1 MSAQRRAATLVA
13 GCAGVALV
21 VGSMVAFNTALGDIA
36 RATSASQTQ
45 LTWIVDGYT
54 VALACLLLPAGAIGD
69 RHGRRSALLA
79 GLIVFAVA
87 SVAPA
92 FSNSPDAIVAWRIA
106 AGAGAAFVMPA
117 TLALMAQAYPDSQRV
132 RIVGL
137 WAGVAGCAGVA
148 GMLGSAVL
156 LQFSDWRAICWALGG
171 AAVVVALAACAV
183 PASVAADAPKVDWA
197 GAVLIAAAIAVVV
210 LVLLDAPRR
219 GWDHPLTLAGL
230 AGAAGLGWLFIVVER
245 RRPAPL
251 LDLAVFADARFAA
264 AVVTIVVLFA
274 STFGFFYLAMQY
286 AQLILGYSA
295 LAAAFAFAPFALPVV
310 VLSAL
315 SFRFAPRLGLRTVL
329 GAGLGLI
336 GIGFGC
342 MVVLQPDSPYLLLA
356 VTVLVI
362 GSGIGLCTA
371 SATSAIMAAVRDERQ
386 GLGSAIN
393 DVAREI
399 GAAIGIA
406 IAGSIL
412 AERYTDTVTPRLQPL
427 PEMLRAPISGSPG
440 QALQMADAMSVSGEW
455 IREAAVDAFTT
466 ATHAA
471 ALVLALIAGGT
482 AALVA
487 LRAPGLRTKGIYSV
501 EHDRENAC
509 PAGRVDRIGGGH
521 PYRRGAATPV
531 RAADEARADP
541 ALRSAG
547 SGGDHR
553 RQ

>member
-1 MSAQRRAATLVA
+1 MSTQRRATTLIA

-69 RHGRRSALLA
+69 RYGRRSALLA
-79 GLIVFAVA
+79 GLTVFAVA
-87 SVAPA
+87 SAAPA
-92 FSNSPDAIVAWRIA
+92 VSDSPDAIVLWRIA

-117 TLALMAQAYPDSQRV
+117 TLALMAQVYPHSQRP

-156 LQFSDWRAICWALGG
+156 VEYSDWRAICWALGG
-171 AAVVVALAACAV
+171 AAVVVAAAACAV
-183 PASVAADAPKVDWA
+183 PASKAATASRIDWV

-210 LVLLDAPRR
+210 LALLDAPRR

-230 AGAAGLGWLFIVVER
+230 AAAVGLGWLFVVVER

-251 LDLAVFADARFAA
+251 LDVTLFADPRFAA
-264 AVVTIVVLFA
+264 SVATVVVTFA
-274 STFGFFYLAMQY
+274 ATFGFFYLAMQY
-286 AQLILGYSA
+286 AQLILGYSP
-295 LAAAFAFAPFALPVV
+295 LAAAFAFAPFAVPVV

-329 GAGLGLI
+329 GAGLAFI
-336 GIGFGC
+336 TAGFAS
-342 MVVLQPDSPYLLLA
+342 MLALQRESPYALLA
-356 VTVLVI
+356 AAVLVI

-371 SATSAIMAAVRDERQ
+371 SATSAIMSSVRDERQ

-399 GAAIGIA
+399 GAAVGIA
-406 IAGSIL
+406 IAGSVL
-412 AERYTDTVTPRLQPL
+412 AERYTDTVTTRLQPL
-427 PEMLRAPISGSPG
+427 PETLRAPMTESPG
-440 QALQMADAMSVSGEW
+440 QALQMAGAMGARGDW
-455 IREAAVDAFTT
+455 IRGAAVEAFVT

-471 ALVLALIAGGT
+471 ALVLALIAGG
-482 AALVA
+482 AAAWVA
-487 LRAPGLRTKGIYSV
+487 WRAPGLRTKGISSV
-501 EHDRENAC
+501 EQDHEKAW
-509 PAGRVDRIGGGH
+509 PAGRVGGLSGGH
-521 PYRRGAATPV
+521 PHREGAGIPV
-531 RAADEARADP
+531 RTADEARPDP
-541 ALRSAG
+541 ALRTAG
-547 SGGDHR
+547 GGGNR
-553 RQ
+553 RRP

>member
-1 MSAQRRAATLVA
+1 MSIEHLGLRAPPRLRPRATLLA

-69 RHGRRSALLA
+69 RYGRRSALVA
-79 GLIVFAVA
+79 GLTVFAVA

-92 FSNSPDAIVAWRIA
+92 WGDSPDAIVAWRIA
-106 AGAGAAFVMPA
+106 AGAGAALVMPA
-117 TLALMAQAYPDSQRV
+117 TLALMGQAYPRSQRARV
-132 RIVGL
+132 VGL

-156 LQFSDWRAICWALGG
+156 LQFSDWRAICWTLGAA
-171 AAVVVALAACAV
+171 AAVVAATTCAV
-183 PASVAADAPKVDWA
+183 PPSLHVHAPKVDWA
-197 GAVLIAAAIAVVV
+197 GSVLIAAAIAVVV
-210 LVLLDAPRR
+210 MALLDAPHR
-219 GWDHPLTLAGL
+219 GWHHPLTVALSAGGL
-230 AGAAGLGWLFIVVER
+230 GLGWLFVVVER

-251 LDLAVFADARFAA
+251 MDIAVFADVRFAA
-264 AVVTIVVLFA
+264 AVATVVVLFA

-295 LAAAFAFAPFALPVV
+295 LSAALVFAPFALPVV

-329 GAGLGLI
+329 VAGLGLI
-336 GIGFGC
+336 AVGFAS
-342 MVVLQPDSPYLLLA
+342 MMLLQRDSPFGLL
-356 VTVLVI
+356 VSTVLVI

-371 SATSAIMAAVRDERQ
+371 PATSAIMAAVRDERQ

-406 IAGSIL
+406 VAGSVL
-412 AERYTDTVTPRLQPL
+412 AERYTQNVAPRLDPL
-427 PEMLRAPISGSPG
+427 PELLRARITDSPG
-440 QALQMADAMSVSGEW
+440 RALQMAGSLGAEGER
-455 IREAAVDAFTT
+455 IREAAVAAFVT
-466 ATHAA
+466 ATHSAAIVLAITAGGAA
-471 ALVLALIAGGT
+471 AW
-482 AALVA
+482 VA
-487 LRAPGLRTKGIYSV
+487 WRVPGSKKGLQK
-501 EHDRENAC
+501 C
-509 PAGRVDRIGGGH
+509 
-521 PYRRGAATPV
+521 
-531 RAADEARADP
+531 
-541 ALRSAG
+541 
-547 SGGDHR
+547 
-553 RQ
+553 

>member
-1 MSAQRRAATLVA
+1 MSAQRRASTLVA

-36 RATSASQTQ
+36 RVTSASQTQ

-69 RHGRRSALLA
+69 RYGRRSALLA

-92 FSNSPDAIVAWRIA
+92 LSDTPEAIVLWRIV

-117 TLALMAQAYPDSQRV
+117 TLALMAQGYPQSQRA

-171 AAVVVALAACAV
+171 AAVLVAAAACAV
-183 PASVAADAPKVDWA
+183 PASVAADAPRIDWV

-210 LVLLDAPRR
+210 LTLLDAPRR

-230 AGAAGLGWLFIVVER
+230 AAAAGLGWLFVVVER

-251 LDLAVFADARFAA
+251 LDVTVFADARFAA
-264 AVVTIVVLFA
+264 SVATVVVMFA
-274 STFGFFYLAMQY
+274 ATFGFFYLAMQY

-295 LAAAFAFAPFALPVV
+295 LTAAFAFAPFALPVV

-336 GIGFGC
+336 AVGFAS
-342 MVVLQPDSPYLLLA
+342 MTLLQQDSPYALLA
-356 VTVLVI
+356 STVLVI

-371 SATSAIMAAVRDERQ
+371 SATSAIMSSVRDERQ

-393 DVAREI
+393 DVAREV

-406 IAGSIL
+406 IAGSVL
-412 AERYTDTVTPRLQPL
+412 AERYTDTVTSRMQPL
-427 PEMLRAPISGSPG
+427 PEMLRAPITESPG
-440 QALQMADAMSVSGEW
+440 QALQMAGAMGARGDW
-455 IREAAVDAFTT
+455 IRAAAVDAFVT

-471 ALVLALIAGGT
+471 ALVLALIAGG
-482 AALVA
+482 AAAWVA
-487 LRAPGLRTKGIYSV
+487 WRAPGLRTKGICSV
-501 EHDRENAC
+501 EQDHQNAW
-509 PAGRVDRIGGGH
+509 PAGRVGGLSGGH
-521 PYRRGAATPV
+521 PHRRGAGLPV
-531 RAADEARADP
+531 RETDKARPDP
-541 ALRSAG
+541 ALRPAG
-547 SGGDHR
+547 GGGNHR

>member
-1 MSAQRRAATLVA
+1 MSAQRRAATLLA

-36 RATSASQTQ
+36 RATSATQTQ
-45 LTWIVDGYT
+45 LTWIVDGST

-69 RHGRRSALLA
+69 RYGRRSALLA
-79 GLIVFAVA
+79 GLVVFAVA

-92 FSNSPDAIVAWRIA
+92 LNDSPEAIVLWRIV

-117 TLALMAQAYPDSQRV
+117 TLALMAQAYPHSQRA

-171 AAVVVALAACAV
+171 AAVAVAAAACVV
-183 PASVAADAPKVDWA
+183 PASVAADAPRIDWV

-210 LVLLDAPRR
+210 LMLLDAPRR

-230 AGAAGLGWLFIVVER
+230 AAAVGIGWLFVVVER

-251 LDLAVFADARFAA
+251 LDVTVFADARFAA
-264 AVVTIVVLFA
+264 SVATVVVMFA
-274 STFGFFYLAMQY
+274 ATFGFFYLAMQY

-295 LAAAFAFAPFALPVV
+295 LTAAFAFAPFALPVV

-336 GIGFGC
+336 AVGFAS
-342 MVVLQPDSPYLLLA
+342 MTLLQQDSPYALLA
-356 VTVLVI
+356 STVLVI

-371 SATSAIMAAVRDERQ
+371 SATSAIMSSVRDERQ

-393 DVAREI
+393 DVAREV

-406 IAGSIL
+406 IAGSVL
-412 AERYTDTVTPRLQPL
+412 AERYTDTVTSRLQPL
-427 PEMLRAPISGSPG
+427 PEMLRASPG
-440 QALQMADAMSVSGEW
+440 QALQMADAMGARGDW
-455 IREAAVDAFTT
+455 IREAAVDAFVT

-471 ALVLALIAGGT
+471 ALVLALIAGG
-482 AALVA
+482 AAAWVA
-487 LRAPGLRTKGIYSV
+487 WRAPGLRTKGICSV
-501 EHDRENAC
+501 EQDHQNAW
-509 PAGRVDRIGGGH
+509 PAGLSGGH
-521 PYRRGAATPV
+521 PHGRGAGAPV
-531 RAADEARADP
+531 RTADEARPDP
-541 ALRSAG
+541 ALRPAG
-547 SGGDHR
+547 GGGNHR
-553 RQ
+553 RP

>member
-1 MSAQRRAATLVA
+1 MSAQRRASTLVA

-36 RATSASQTQ
+36 RVTSASQTQ

-69 RHGRRSALLA
+69 RYGRRSALLA

-92 FSNSPDAIVAWRIA
+92 LSDTPEAIVLWRIV

-117 TLALMAQAYPDSQRV
+117 TLALMAQGYPQSQRA

-171 AAVVVALAACAV
+171 AAVLVAAAACAV
-183 PASVAADAPKVDWA
+183 PAAVAADAPRIDWV

-210 LVLLDAPRR
+210 LTLLDAPRR

-230 AGAAGLGWLFIVVER
+230 AAAAGLGWLFVVVER

-251 LDLAVFADARFAA
+251 LDVTVFADARFAA
-264 AVVTIVVLFA
+264 SVATVVVMFA
-274 STFGFFYLAMQY
+274 ATFGFFYLAMQY

-295 LAAAFAFAPFALPVV
+295 LTAAFAFAPFALPVV

-336 GIGFGC
+336 AVGFAS
-342 MVVLQPDSPYLLLA
+342 MTLLQQDSPYALLA
-356 VTVLVI
+356 STVLVI

-371 SATSAIMAAVRDERQ
+371 SATSAIMSSVRDERQ

-393 DVAREI
+393 DVAREV

-406 IAGSIL
+406 IAGSVL
-412 AERYTDTVTPRLQPL
+412 AERYTDTVTSRMQPL
-427 PEMLRAPISGSPG
+427 PEMLRAPITESPG
-440 QALQMADAMSVSGEW
+440 QALQMAGAMGARGDW
-455 IREAAVDAFTT
+455 IRAAAVDAFVT

-471 ALVLALIAGGT
+471 ALVLALIAGG
-482 AALVA
+482 AAAWVA
-487 LRAPGLRTKGIYSV
+487 WRAPGLRTKGICSV
-501 EHDRENAC
+501 EQDHQNAW
-509 PAGRVDRIGGGH
+509 PAGRVGGLSGGH
-521 PYRRGAATPV
+521 PHRRGAGLPV
-531 RAADEARADP
+531 RETDKARPDP
-541 ALRSAG
+541 ALRPAG
-547 SGGDHR
+547 GGGNHR